1 MKLIVLGSG
10 SAGNC
15 YLLQNKDETLILDCG
30 LPYKTILKGLDF
42 NLMNVVGCLVTH
54 EHKDHSKSIED
65 LLSNTIRVYS
75 SFGTFE
81 HVFGSIKH
89 KTNAL
94 WYSHFMEIKS
104 EGQFTAGNFTVLPFE
119 TEHFNNDGTPCKEPL
134 GFLIQ
139 YKDIGKL
146 LFITDSYYCK
156 YKFTGL
162 NHIMIECN
170 YSMDIVDENF
180 ENGLI
185 HPVLRNRLL
194 KSHFSLENVK
204 EFLRA
209 TDLSK
214 VKDIVL
220 LHLSDSNSNAAQF
233 QEEIE
238 RLTGKPTYIADKG
251 LEIDL
256 F

>member
-15 YLLQNKDETLILDCG
+15 YLLQNKDETLILECG

-54 EHKDHSKSIED
+54 CHNDHSKAIKE
-65 LLSNTIRVYS
+65 LISNGIDVYS
-75 SFGTFE
+75 SGETLKAIDAGNYR
-81 HVFGSIKH
+81 VQV
-89 KTNAL
+89 
-94 WYSHFMEIKS
+94 IKS
-104 EGQFTAGNFTVLPFE
+104 ENQISIGDFTVLPFE
-119 TEHFNNDGTPCKEPL
+119 TEHDAVEPL

-139 YKDIGKL
+139 HNDMGKL
-146 LFITDSYYCK
+146 LFITDSYYCQ
-156 YKFTGL
+156 YNFTGL

-170 YSMDIVDENF
+170 YSMDIVNENF
-180 ENGLI
+180 EKGLI

-204 EFLRA
+204 EFLKV
-209 TDLSK
+209 TDLSQ
-214 VKDIVL
+214 VRDIVL
-220 LHLSDSNSNAAQF
+220 LHLSDSNSDEERF
-233 QEEIE
+233 KTEIE

-251 LEIDL
+251 LKIDL

>member
-1 MKLIVLGSG
+1 MKLTVLGSG

-54 EHKDHSKSIED
+54 SHKDHSKAINDLKNNGIYVYTSIG
-65 LLSNTIRVYS
+65 TISTLNLKLNYRL
-75 SFGTFE
+75 FPIE
-81 HVFGSIKH
+81 
-89 KTNAL
+89 
-94 WYSHFMEIKS
+94 S
-104 EGQFTAGNFTVLPFE
+104 EKQISLDNFTVLPFE
-119 TEHFNNDGTPCKEPL
+119 TEHDAVEPL

-139 YKDIGKL
+139 HNDMGKL
-146 LFITDSYYCK
+146 LFITDSYYCQ

-170 YSMDIVDENF
+170 YSMDIVNENF
-180 ENGLI
+180 EKGLI
-185 HPVLRNRLL
+185 HPALRNRLL
-194 KSHFSLENVK
+194 KSHFSLDNVK
-204 EFLRA
+204 EFLKT
-209 TDLSK
+209 TDLTE

-220 LHLSDSNSNAAQF
+220 LHLSDSNSNATQF
-233 QEEIE
+233 KEEIE

-251 LEIDL
+251 LKIDL